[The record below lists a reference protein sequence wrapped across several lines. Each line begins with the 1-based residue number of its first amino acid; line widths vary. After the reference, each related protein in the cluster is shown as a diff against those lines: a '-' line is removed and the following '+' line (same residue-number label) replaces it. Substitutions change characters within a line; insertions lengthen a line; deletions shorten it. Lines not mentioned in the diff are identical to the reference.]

1 MSRPA
6 ASLAAAQPEGCIPGH
21 CALPGETRWLGARAS
36 VRSARG
42 LGPRT
47 MGRQGP
53 GSQAWGGA
61 RQGAEMTGVRTC
73 RRGSS
78 ARVWAAAHCRGERPR
93 PRPRVRGEVGPR
105 DNGAG
110 VGGWEGFPAWGR
122 GYDNGM
128 TTAGTC

>member
-61 RQGAEMTGVRTC
+61 RQGAEMNVPTRVLCQGLG
-73 RRGSS
+73 RGSL
-78 ARVWAAAHCRGERPR
+78 PR
-93 PRPRVRGEVGPR
+93 RETEAWTAGPR
-105 DNGAG
+105 
-110 VGGWEGFPAWGR
+110 GGWAQG
-122 GYDNGM
+122 
-128 TTAGTC
+128 